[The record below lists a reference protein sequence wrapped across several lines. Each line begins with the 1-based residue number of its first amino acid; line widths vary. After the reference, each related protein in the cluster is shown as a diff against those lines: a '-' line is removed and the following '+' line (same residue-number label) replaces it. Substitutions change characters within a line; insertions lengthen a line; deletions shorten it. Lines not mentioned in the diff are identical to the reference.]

1 MVDFEDQVDW
11 DDMFESSMDAGM
23 SQPVIAVPTELFEAE
38 RDLIVTAA
46 RRHGFMR
53 VLFMKDAGSVHF
65 CRYV

>member
-1 MVDFEDQVDW
+1 
-11 DDMFESSMDAGM
+11 MFESSMDAGM